1 MDGMK
6 SCWLICLEAEK
17 SREKSPL
24 PFKQKRH
31 EEFFS
36 QWSPEQTTQRHFWV
50 FSADATCLSWRA
62 VGICVMNF
70 QETLGPTFSTEKPQK
85 PRSWKKPLGLW
96 MKMATKTEKLRCD
109 LSHRTGKRCHRAMNQ
124 RPRFMGPE
132 RRSFTLFSRAEWEG
146 ENTNRSLPI
155 KWSNARELWN
165 LHFFACTCKG
175 NHIVK
180 AGILLGTLL
189 EIKTTSEWVIPIA
202 TDTVDKILFGWRLR
216 CQKNVLVWLNWG
228 LSHTNLQKKNTWQNL
243 KNESH
248 VYVSK
253 FQGRFKWISY

>member
-1 MDGMK
+1 MGWKAVGWSAWRRKNPVKNLLCPLNKKDTK
-6 SCWLICLEAEK
+6 SFSASEAQNKLLNDTFGCFLPMQLAFLEGLLGSVLWIFKKHWVQLFPQK
-17 SREKSPL
+17 SRKNRGLERNHL
-24 PFKQKRH
+24 VCGWRWQ
-31 EEFFS
+31 
-36 QWSPEQTTQRHFWV
+36 QRPRSYV
-50 FSADATCLSWRA
+50 VISAIELGRDATVPW
-62 VGICVMNF
+62 
-70 QETLGPTFSTEKPQK
+70 T
-85 PRSWKKPLGLW
+85 
-96 MKMATKTEKLRCD
+96 
-109 LSHRTGKRCHRAMNQ
+109 

-228 LSHTNLQKKNTWQNL
+228 LSHPNLQKKITWQNL